1 MHTQKH
7 TIIIDGVEFIIS
19 TEAYNAIKQEVII
32 DTDEKF
38 GNRDYYKMRVGKTY
52 GKHIEETIINHFN
65 DIEKSNT
72 QEYDSDCDDL
82 RVEIKSTR
90 AVSKS
95 YKKSDKI
102 CPAAYAIDV
111 DDGKQMFLSTFQQI
125 KPSCCDWFI
134 FHILYKNSNRYFVV
148 PSRCIQDTVG
158 KMYKTDEKIYLSPQH
173 RGNKKEGAIRAE
185 KFIELSSLFEVPENI
200 TSLKE
205 CIRIVE
211 GRLASQNSLVA

>member
-1 MHTQKH
+1 MSTHKH
-7 TIIIDGVEFIIS
+7 TIIIDGVKFIIS

-38 GNRDYYKMRVGKTY
+38 SNRDYYKMRVGKTY
-52 GKHIEETIINHFN
+52 GKHIEDEIIKHFN
-65 DIEKSNT
+65 DVEKSDT
-72 QEYDSDCDDL
+72 QKYDALCDDL

-95 YKKSDKI
+95 YKKSDKD
-102 CPAAYAIDV
+102 CPAAYAINV
-111 DDGKQMFLSTFQQI
+111 DDDKQMYLSTFQQI

-134 FHILYKNSNRYFVV
+134 FHILYKNSSRYFVV

-185 KFIELSSLFEVPENI
+185 KFIEYSSIFEVPENI

-211 GRLASQNSLVA
+211 ERLSNQKELVA